1 MFLEVV
7 KKAKRKI
14 KINIKLMY
22 MISKKHLKGLI
33 FNFIVGGALIAGSGL
48 IADIYSSR
56 ISGMFYSSIPA
67 GLIYLYIYIQL
78 NQNKK
83 ESKNYALFSII
94 GGIVWVLMA
103 VMLWVF
109 NEKHLLVNLL
119 ITMISYV
126 ILVIFAYKVTEKVNS
141 KLLKN

>member
-1 MFLEVV
+1 
-7 KKAKRKI
+7 
-14 KINIKLMY
+14 
-22 MISKKHLKGLI
+22 MITKKHLKGLI

-83 ESKNYALFSII
+83 ESKDYALFSII

-103 VMLWVF
+103 IILWIF
-109 NEKHLLVNLL
+109 NDKHLLVNLL
-119 ITMISYV
+119 ITSVAYI
-126 ILVIFAYKVTEKVNS
+126 ILIFFAYKVTNKINTN
-141 KLLKN
+141 LLKK

>member
-22 MISKKHLKGLI
+22 MISKKHLKSLI

-48 IADIYSSR
+48 IADIYSSS

-83 ESKNYALFSII
+83 ESRDYALFSII
-94 GGIVWVLMA
+94 GGIIWVLMA

-119 ITMISYV
+119 ITIISYV
-126 ILVIFAYKVTEKVNS
+126 ILVIFAYKVTKKVNS
-141 KLLKN
+141 KL